1 MTERCLSFDLEW
13 AADRSERLV
22 CFQACELLPD
32 GTTAPPVLLPA
43 WAGCDREARAMFG
56 DALLSPDWILLG
68 QNVAGDLRKLA
79 GDWGLLR
86 EIEAKY
92 KAGGVRCTLLRQRL
106 IDVAWP
112 GRMVWR
118 PLRPKKR
125 KEVEGAPDLD
135 EVDESQEDVVG
146 GQRGFWDTVK
156 VAPHATLGELQFKE
170 ADEGGGRGMQAKAGL
185 EALVLRYRGR
195 DPSLRVLL
203 GLPPS
208 ATDAEVAAAMADEK
222 KGADSYRLRYGELIG
237 IPVDDWPEKARR
249 YALND
254 PVLTAWVCADQGKRP
269 GPPYAGP
276 WCDVLYPKPGSVP
289 WAPLRCERFEE
300 HAHLW
305 FADMERVGLMR
316 DQPRVERMRGILHRA
331 AESAEVVAVR
341 SGVVRLD
348 VKHDASA
355 AAETGLRVMQVKH
368 DRAAAKAAG
377 LTPAETREIFARAR
391 EAVSARRE
399 DEVSALVAAH
409 PWLSVEHKR
418 DSEAIHAV
426 YGEAK
431 RLAHARD
438 MEALDALAASTPW
451 LTVSRVRDDKQILER
466 AVAAYK
472 AAGMREM
479 PRTKTGNV
487 SAAAEH
493 VVQAVT
499 PAPDA
504 SERAAEDLRALL
516 SPDLL
521 THLQRWTEAGEHQRI
536 IDALACASDP
546 GLASHVARQKAQTF
560 DTAFLAALDTRHRLT
575 DPDRWKDPE
584 GPAKFGVSPFKA
596 TARTGLR
603 GDLRQNMPKAK
614 DSVRECFVPRP
625 GRVLLC
631 VDYAACE
638 MSTFA
643 DALDELVVWGLYGK
657 TGGIST
663 LGQAIRGGMD
673 CHLKLAATMRREP
686 YDQLVAFYKSLKTKI
701 EANDIALVSKGEL
714 AAWYDLDLDR
724 AGAKEGNFGYGGGMG
739 ARKFARLQRKKG
751 RHMTE
756 DQARRIREAWYE
768 TWSPEVPDYAALAS
782 AATGDRG
789 IRKSATVVHGG
800 GGHVRGGLDY
810 CAWMN
815 THFQEK
821 AARGAKRSMILL
833 GRACRLDES
842 SPLYRRA
849 DPVLFIHDEFIL
861 EADAEFAEEC
871 LAEQMR
877 LMGLGMNSVVRTP
890 VKREG
895 KILRERWTK

>member
-13 AADRSERLV
+13 AADKSERLV
-22 CFQACELLPD
+22 CFQACELLPN
-32 GTTAPPVLLPA
+32 GSTAPPVLLPA

-56 DALLSPDWILLG
+56 DALLSPGWILLG

-79 GDWGLLR
+79 GDWGLLT

-112 GRMVWR
+112 GRMVWQPKR
-118 PLRPKKR
+118 AKKR
-125 KEVEGAPDLD
+125 KVETEDPDD
-135 EVDESQEDVVG
+135 IDDSQEGFVA
-146 GQRGFWDTVK
+146 GQAGYWDTVK
-156 VAPHATLGELQFKE
+156 VAPHATLGELMFKE
-170 ADEGGGRGMQAKAGL
+170 KDEGGGRGMQAKAGL

-195 DPSLRVLL
+195 DPSLRLLL
-203 GLPPS
+203 GLSPS
-208 ATDAEVAAAMADEK
+208 ASDVEVAAALAGEK
-222 KGADSYRLRYGELIG
+222 KGAESYRLRYGELIG
-237 IPVDDWPEKARR
+237 IPVEDWPEKARR

-341 SGVVRLD
+341 SGVVRLEVSRD
-348 VKHDASA
+348 MAKV
-355 AAETGLRVMQVKH
+355 
-368 DRAAAKAAG
+368 KAAG
-377 LTPAETREIFARAR
+377 VPKSGLDDLR
-391 EAVSARRE
+391 
-399 DEVSALVAAH
+399 
-409 PWLSVEHKR
+409 
-418 DSEAIHAV
+418 
-426 YGEAK
+426 EAK
-431 RLAHARD
+431 RLAGARD
-438 MEALDALAASTPW
+438 AEALEEFVASHPW
-451 LTVSRVRDDKQILER
+451 IVIERTKDTKQILER
-466 AVAAYK
+466 AEAAYK
-472 AAGMREM
+472 AAGMREL
-479 PRTKTGNV
+479 PRTQTGAI

-493 VVQAVT
+493 VVQSIT

-504 SERAAEDLRALL
+504 SERAAADLRALL

-521 THLQRWTEAGEHQRI
+521 THLQRWTEAGEGQRI
-536 IDALACASDP
+536 VDALACASDP

-596 TARTGLR
+596 TARAGLR

-643 DALDELVVWGLYGK
+643 DALDELVVWSLYGK

-686 YDQLVAFYKSLKTKI
+686 YEQLVSFYKPLKTKI
-701 EANDIALVSKGEL
+701 EANDITLVSKGEL

-789 IRKSATVVHGG
+789 VRKSATVVHGG